1 MAGAVAPSI
10 LEIFKLFEGNDMLT
24 GFGAK
29 LGEQIR
35 FGLEVL
41 IGAFKSGMI
50 FDLLKTS
57 FEASGVVLKD
67 LLERTFT
74 YGSALIANLMQSDIS
89 TALLSA
95 IKGAGL
101 ALLGVFSIA
110 SGGLV
115 KLLATPLAFFSAG
128 FQTALEKGIQYFA
141 EKFPK
146 IAKAIGI
153 GGFTAGS
160 FGENMAER
168 KTAIEGFAN
177 QTISSGFENVTS
189 GMSDAIS
196 GAVESF
202 KILKDT
208 VTKFPEAGENVKN
221 ILADLTGK
229 LDAVAVAGRAVSSGQ
244 GQIAGSEVLG
254 AKVGKSTSG
263 KGVSD
268 GVSSLQRIGGGGGVL
283 GGDPLLKTNEA
294 QLKAQ
299 QETNKLLSEMVKD
312 SRTGKYYRPVPTES
326 VLAR

>member
-1 MAGAVAPSI
+1 
-10 LEIFKLFEGNDMLT
+10 
-24 GFGAK
+24 
-29 LGEQIR
+29 
-35 FGLEVL
+35 
-41 IGAFKSGMI
+41 
-50 FDLLKTS
+50 
-57 FEASGVVLKD
+57 
-67 LLERTFT
+67 
-74 YGSALIANLMQSDIS
+74 MQSDIS

-202 KILKDT
+202 KILQDT

-221 ILADLTGK
+221 ILADLRGR
-229 LDAVAVAGRAVSSGQ
+229 LDAVAVAGRAASSGQ
-244 GQIAGSEVLG
+244 SQVAGAEVLG

-268 GVSSLQRIGGGGGVL
+268 GISSLQKIGGGGGGGIGSDALLNVNQRQLEESKKQTDTFKRIEQRFGRFSGITEAQGAVL
-283 GGDPLLKTNEA
+283 G
-294 QLKAQ
+294 
-299 QETNKLLSEMVKD
+299 
-312 SRTGKYYRPVPTES
+312 R
-326 VLAR
+326 